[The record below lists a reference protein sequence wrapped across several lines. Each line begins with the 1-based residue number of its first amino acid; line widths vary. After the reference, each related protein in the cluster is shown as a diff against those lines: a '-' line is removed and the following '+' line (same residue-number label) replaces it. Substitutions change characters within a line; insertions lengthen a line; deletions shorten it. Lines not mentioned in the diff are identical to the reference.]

1 MTKDEILNML
11 RSASAPIS
19 GEEMSRALGVS
30 RAAVWKAVDQLRQEG
45 YAIEAATRR
54 GYRLAALPDRL
65 DAAVIAG
72 DTGADVHVYEEVT
85 STNTV
90 ARQLAADGWSRR
102 GRASWPSGRPPAR
115 AAAGAASPP
124 RRADFISASCS
135 APACCRS
142 RSCTSRR

>member
-90 ARQLAADGWSRR
+90 ARQLAADGC
-102 GRASWPSGRPPAR
+102 PAGTCVLAER
-115 AAAGAASPP
+115 
-124 RRADFISASCS
+124 
-135 APACCRS
+135 
-142 RSCTSRR
+142 

>member
-65 DAAVIAG
+65 DAALVRSFLPEHPW
-72 DTGADVHVYEEVT
+72 ADRFTVLPSVD
-85 STNTV
+85 STNN
-90 ARQLAADGWSRR
+90 ACKKLAAEGAPDGTVVMTGLQTAGRGRR
-102 GRASWPSGRPPAR
+102 GRTFV
-115 AAAGAASPP
+115 SPHGGL
-124 RRADFISASCS
+124 
-135 APACCRS
+135 
-142 RSCTSRR
+142 

>member
-54 GYRLAALPDRL
+54 GYRLARPARP
-65 DAAVIAG
+65 AG
-72 DTGADVHVYEEVT
+72 RRRH
-85 STNTV
+85 
-90 ARQLAADGWSRR
+90 RR
-102 GRASWPSGRPPAR
+102 GYRRRRP
-115 AAAGAASPP
+115 
-124 RRADFISASCS
+124 CL
-135 APACCRS
+135 
-142 RSCTSRR
+142 

>member
-65 DAAVIAG
+65 DRRR
-72 DTGADVHVYEEVT
+72 H
-85 STNTV
+85 
-90 ARQLAADGWSRR
+90 RR
-102 GRASWPSGRPPAR
+102 GYRRRRP
-115 AAAGAASPP
+115 
-124 RRADFISASCS
+124 CL
-135 APACCRS
+135 
-142 RSCTSRR
+142 

>member
-72 DTGADVHVYEEVT
+72 DTGADVHV
-85 STNTV
+85 
-90 ARQLAADGWSRR
+90 
-102 GRASWPSGRPPAR
+102 
-115 AAAGAASPP
+115 
-124 RRADFISASCS
+124 
-135 APACCRS
+135 
-142 RSCTSRR
+142 